1 MKFCFIQSEGTT
13 KKDRPVANFGHQ
25 LTLKFSCLFGDCS
38 HRSNRMADW
47 NVEDL
52 RAYLVAQ
59 VGFDPEDVEQ
69 MPVEDMRSLAL
80 SLINE
85 ENQHTAPPT
94 THPADTTASTN
105 ITPLDHDD
113 DDMDSMQ
120 VENANDQLLQS
131 FCEMTGADV
140 ESARVLLEAS
150 DWDVSTAI
158 TMHMAQGDGQDVSR
172 SSRSIPRH
180 EQVSQTFPSMEMGNM
195 PPMSFGPG
203 FSQNSSADDP
213 MATTMARFQAMAS
226 SLHGY
231 HNDFNDDMDTHQH
244 SNEPLYDEHGIR
256 RPDPVRVS
264 RLIGDNVI
272 NTDFARADEPSVE
285 WLFPPPRHLSF
296 PGNFQEARA
305 LAKQEKKWILV
316 NIQSHEEF
324 GSHQLNRDTW
334 VDDTIQEILRE
345 NFVFWQRG
353 HTSLDGKNYMT
364 LYHVSGGELPHIGI
378 IDPRTGSKIST
389 IKGYMEPRILTQ
401 TLFEFFDENSL
412 DSMKAGKHRIRTSE
426 SYHEP
431 IVVNDSDDEK
441 AGDEGK
447 HFKELKKDEFVKD
460 EREAKKPRD
469 DTTTAGRTDRVHYGE
484 IPLEPTGI

>member
-1 MKFCFIQSEGTT
+1 
-13 KKDRPVANFGHQ
+13 
-25 LTLKFSCLFGDCS
+25 
-38 HRSNRMADW
+38 MADW
-47 NVEDL
+47 SIDDL
-52 RAYLVAQ
+52 RAYLIAQ
-59 VGFDPEDVEQ
+59 VGFDPDDVVQ
-69 MPVEDMRSLAL
+69 MPIEDMRTLAL
-80 SLINE
+80 SLLNE
-85 ENQHTAPPT
+85 ENQHTTTPPIPHST
-94 THPADTTASTN
+94 DHTASMNT
-105 ITPLDHDD
+105 IAHEHDS
-113 DDMDSMQ
+113 DSMQ
-120 VENANDQLLQS
+120 IENVNDHLLQS
-131 FCEMTGADV
+131 FCEMTGVDV

-158 TMHMAQGDGQDVSR
+158 TMHMAQSDGQD
-172 SSRSIPRH
+172 SSRPAQSAPRH
-180 EQVSQTFPSMEMGNM
+180 EQVSRTFPSNDTANFH
-195 PPMSFGPG
+195 PMNYSSG
-203 FSQNSSADDP
+203 FSQSVSDDP
-213 MATTMARFQAMAS
+213 MTSTMARFQAMAS

-231 HNDFNDDMDTHQH
+231 HEFNDDMDTHEA
-244 SNEPLYDEHGIR
+244 SNEPLFDENGIR

-264 RLIGDNVI
+264 RLIGDNVM

-353 HTSLDGKNYMT
+353 HTSIDGKNYMT
-364 LYHVSGGELPHIGI
+364 LYHISDVDLPHIGI

-389 IKGYMEPRILTQ
+389 VKGYMDPRILTQ

-412 DSMKAGKHRIRTSE
+412 DSMKAGKHRVRTSE

-441 AGDEGK
+441 QVEDRK
-447 HFKELKKDEFVKD
+447 HIKDLTKDESAKD
-460 EREAKKPRD
+460 ERETKKPRD
-469 DTTTAGRTDRVHYGE
+469 DSTNAIRTARMHYGE
-484 IPLEPTGI
+484 IPMEPTGS